1 LSLTTAPTDLQIA
14 QSRAELARLD
24 PALAR
29 ADAAVAPFA
38 WRIRPRG
45 FVGLTAMVVDQ
56 QVSVAAAAA
65 IWRRFEE
72 GLGGAVTPQAVLA
85 ASEEQLRSFGLSGQ
99 KARYMRAIAQ
109 AGALFDDLPGMS
121 DDEAVAHLTAIK
133 GVGRWTAEVYLL
145 FCEGRHDFF
154 PAADIALQEGLR
166 LAEGGEARLSIKAL
180 YQRAEI
186 WKPHRGVA
194 ALLLWAYYTGVK
206 KGEIIP

>member
-1 LSLTTAPTDLQIA
+1 MTAPSDLDIA
-14 QSRAELARLD
+14 RSRAALARLD
-24 PALAR
+24 PALAK
-29 ADAAVAPFA
+29 ADAAVAPFV

-45 FVGLTAMVVDQ
+45 FVGLTTMVVEQ

-65 IWRRFEE
+65 IWRRFEA

-85 ASEEQLRSFGLSGQ
+85 ASEDELRSFGLSGQ
-99 KARYMRAIAQ
+99 KARYMRAIAE
-109 AGALFDDLPGMS
+109 AGPLFDELHTMS

-145 FCEGRHDFF
+145 FCEGRDDFF

-166 LAEGGEARLSIKAL
+166 LAEGGEARLSVKAL
-180 YQRAEI
+180 YQRAEA

-206 KGEIIP
+206 KGEIVA

>member
-1 LSLTTAPTDLQIA
+1 VTAPSALDIA
-14 QSRAELARLD
+14 RSRAALARLD

-38 WRIRPRG
+38 WRVRPRG
-45 FVGLTAMVVDQ
+45 FVGLTTMVVEQ

-65 IWRRFEE
+65 IWRRFEA

-85 ASEEQLRSFGLSGQ
+85 AGENELRGFGLSGQ
-99 KARYMRAIAQ
+99 KARYMRAIAE
-109 AGALFDDLPGMS
+109 AGPLFDALPTMS

-145 FCEGRHDFF
+145 FCEGRDDFF

-166 LAEGGEARLSIKAL
+166 LAEGGEARLSTKTL
-180 YQRAEI
+180 YRRAEA

-206 KGEIIP
+206 KGEIVP

>member
-1 LSLTTAPTDLQIA
+1 MTAPDEHDIA
-14 QSRAELARLD
+14 RSRAVLARID
-24 PALAR
+24 PAMAR
-29 ADAAVAPFA
+29 ADAAVAPFV
-38 WRIRPRG
+38 WRVRPRG
-45 FVGLTAMVVDQ
+45 FVGLTTMVVEQ

-65 IWRRFEE
+65 IWRRFEA
-72 GLGGAVTPQAVLA
+72 GLGGVVTPAAVLA
-85 ASEEQLRSFGLSGQ
+85 ASEEHLRDLGLSGQ

-109 AGALFDDLPGMS
+109 AGPLFDELHAMS

-145 FCEGRHDFF
+145 FCEGCSDFF

-166 LAEGGEARLSIKAL
+166 LAEGGEARLTIKTL
-180 YQRAEI
+180 YQRAEA

-206 KGEIIP
+206 KGEIVP

>member
-1 LSLTTAPTDLQIA
+1 
-14 QSRAELARLD
+14 
-24 PALAR
+24 
-29 ADAAVAPFA
+29 
-38 WRIRPRG
+38 
-45 FVGLTAMVVDQ
+45 
-56 QVSVAAAAA
+56 
-65 IWRRFEE
+65 
-72 GLGGAVTPQAVLA
+72 VTPQAVLA

>member
-1 LSLTTAPTDLQIA
+1 MTASGDLDIA
-14 QSRAELARLD
+14 RSRAALARLD
-24 PALAR
+24 PALAK

-38 WRIRPRG
+38 WRVRPRG
-45 FVGLTAMVVDQ
+45 FVGLTTMVVEQ

-65 IWRRFEE
+65 IWRRFEA
-72 GLGGAVTPQAVLA
+72 GLGGAVTPAAVLA
-85 ASEEQLRSFGLSGQ
+85 ASEDDLRGFGLSGQ

-109 AGALFDDLPGMS
+109 AGPLFDDLHAMS

-145 FCEGRHDFF
+145 FCEGRRDFF

-166 LAEGGEARLSIKAL
+166 LAEGGDARLGTKAL
-180 YQRAEI
+180 YQRAEA

-194 ALLLWAYYTGVK
+194 ALLLWAYYSGVK
-206 KGEIIP
+206 KGEIVP